1 MPKLS
6 TTPPAQ
12 VQRRIRTQQQ
22 RRRKTASHRQ
32 DDDVRKKNFL
42 QRLPVEILA
51 EILSYCS
58 LRTVL
63 AVSRSCKWLCTT
75 LNHPDQAFIWKN
87 ARKRLS
93 PPPPD
98 PPYDV
103 TEPTYAAV
111 IFSAGNCPACKTR
124 QVGPPI
130 SFQHRAHFCTK
141 GTVLCSGSTRS
152 IDGTLL
158 SYQVHATLWLQCS
171 EGDEPIRIRPPT
183 LPKGNSLYF
192 NAPFHPADPSLF
204 PSLFRIR
211 NAIFVWGAER
221 DQGLK
226 EWDAAQKDPKTFDA
240 LLKRWST
247 RAERMSELRAHDIKW
262 RKWVE
267 LHNTLAQARQTRLA
281 SKIRELRLNLR
292 CEREDLSKC
301 PTFNALLKLCE
312 RESEAGTDVAWGLYE
327 PRIRAELEQNKT
339 AHERRKAEHERSLKQ
354 VYVEAF
360 HAAAIQS
367 LFPPNSTSTSTSSSN
382 PTPVLPTLE
391 AYRNLP
397 SISNVIH
404 NISIPSKGLR
414 KKLRTDETLRTMIKA
429 DLEKEDA
436 RLRKIMSV
444 RLGVKKNWKPPTP
457 AEGGNKDGGVAQH
470 PLDRL
475 TALFECARCRS
486 DVKGKS
492 VERGEHTGLT
502 LEAAVRHR
510 CPWYLPK
517 TQPGAEGEETKNGRA
532 GWDAEHFVPDTTGA
546 AVVKL
551 ALGLAGL
558 NEETATRKDVN
569 ALGRRWQCLT
579 CPSKLTMSFGAI
591 VGHAKRHKAMS
602 QPSSDPSTDSTGS
615 TVSFS
620 LNFIPK
626 AVHRPSKLPAPL
638 PSDAI
643 IPRSKPKNADAPK
656 VEYGCRH
663 CGFYRIFGEAGGKPS
678 LAGHTPKKFCVDGL
692 ASHVLR
698 KHGLAPLRNEDVWLF
713 NLGDEDEASADATST
728 ATNEKE
734 PSVNG
739 GLSSLT
745 PPSSTPSTIW
755 HFPDLLVFSPISLDW
770 PLAPPSMVLVED
782 ESD

>member
-1 MPKLS
+1 M
-6 TTPPAQ
+6 
-12 VQRRIRTQQQ
+12 
-22 RRRKTASHRQ
+22 
-32 DDDVRKKNFL
+32 
-42 QRLPVEILA
+42 EILA
-51 EILSYCS
+51 EILSYGS

-63 AVSRSCKWLCTT
+63 SVSRSCKWLCTT
-75 LNHPDQAFIWKN
+75 LTHPDQTFIWKN

-124 QVGPPI
+124 QVGPPVN
-130 SFQHRAHFCTK
+130 FQHRAHFCTK
-141 GTVLCSGSTRS
+141 GTELCSGSTRS
-152 IDGTLL
+152 FDGTLL

-171 EGDEPIRIRPPT
+171 ESDEPIQTRPPT
-183 LPKGNSLYF
+183 LPKGDSLYF
-192 NAPFHPADPSLF
+192 NAPFHPADSSLF
-204 PSLFRIR
+204 PSLFRTR
-211 NAIFVWGAER
+211 NAIFVWRAER

-226 EWDAAQKDPKTFDA
+226 EWDAAQKDPKAFDT

-247 RAERMSELRAHDIKW
+247 RAERMSELRAHDIQW

-267 LHNTLAQARQTRLA
+267 LHNTVAQARQTRLA

-312 RESEAGTDVAWGLYE
+312 RESEAGTNIAWGSYE
-327 PRIRAELEQNKT
+327 PRIRAELEQNNA

-354 VYVEAF
+354 VYVESF

-367 LFPPNSTSTSTSSSN
+367 LFPPNSTSTST

-436 RLRKIMSV
+436 RLRRLMSV

-457 AEGGNKDGGVAQH
+457 AEGGSKDGGVVQH

-475 TALFECARCRS
+475 TALFECTRCRS

-517 TQPGAEGEETKNGRA
+517 AQPGSEGEETKNGRA
-532 GWDAEHFVPDTTGA
+532 RWDAENFVPDTTGA

-558 NEETATRKDVN
+558 NEEAATKKDVN

-579 CPSKLTMSFGAI
+579 CPSKLTMSFSAI

-602 QPSSDPSTDSTGS
+602 QPSSEPSTSSTS
-615 TVSFS
+615 SKVSFL

-626 AVHRPSKLPAPL
+626 TAHRPSNLPAPL
-638 PSDAI
+638 PPDTI
-643 IPRSKPKNADAPK
+643 IPRTKPKTTDSPK

-663 CGFYRIFGEAGGKPS
+663 CGFYRMFGDAGGKPS
-678 LAGHTPKKFCVDGL
+678 LAGHTPKRFCADGL

-713 NLGDEDEASADATST
+713 NLGDEDEASADATPT
-728 ATNEKE
+728 DATGKE
-734 PSVNG
+734 PSG
-739 GLSSLT
+739 TPAPLGSSLPPSSPLQFPSSPALSFNSVDWGLT
-745 PPSSTPSTIW
+745 PPIMW
-755 HFPDLLVFSPISLDW
+755 LEPDS
-770 PLAPPSMVLVED
+770 

>member
-1 MPKLS
+1 M
-6 TTPPAQ
+6 
-12 VQRRIRTQQQ
+12 
-22 RRRKTASHRQ
+22 
-32 DDDVRKKNFL
+32 
-42 QRLPVEILA
+42 EILA
-51 EILSYCS
+51 EILSYGS

-63 AVSRSCKWLCTT
+63 SVSRSCKWLCTT
-75 LNHPDQAFIWKN
+75 LTHPDQAFIWKN

-93 PPPPD
+93 PPAPD

-130 SFQHRAHFCTK
+130 NFQHRAHFCTK
-141 GTVLCSGSTRS
+141 GTALCSGSTRS
-152 IDGTLL
+152 FDGTLL

-171 EGDEPIRIRPPT
+171 EGDELIQTRPST
-183 LPKGNSLYF
+183 LPKGDSLYF

-204 PSLFRIR
+204 PSLFRTR
-211 NAIFVWGAER
+211 NAIFVWRAER

-226 EWDAAQKDPKTFDA
+226 EWDAAQKDPKAFDA

-247 RAERMSELRAHDIKW
+247 RAERMSELRAHDIQW
-262 RKWVE
+262 RKWVD
-267 LHNTLAQARQTRLA
+267 LHSTVTQARQTRLA

-312 RESEAGTDVAWGLYE
+312 RESEAGTDVVWGPYE
-327 PRIRAELEQNKT
+327 PRIRAELEQNQV

-367 LFPPNSTSTSTSSSN
+367 LFPPNSTSTTTS
-382 PTPVLPTLE
+382 TPVLPTLE

-404 NISIPSKGLR
+404 NSSIPSKGLR

-436 RLRKIMSV
+436 RLRKVMAV
-444 RLGVKKNWKPPTP
+444 RLGVKKTWKPSIP
-457 AEGGNKDGGVAQH
+457 AEGGSKDGGVVQH

-475 TALFECARCRS
+475 TALFECTRCRS
-486 DVKGKS
+486 DVKGQS
-492 VERGEHTGLT
+492 VERGEHTGLA

-517 TQPGAEGEETKNGRA
+517 IPRGGEGEEPKNARA
-532 GWDAEHFVPDTTGA
+532 RWDAENFVPDTTGA

-551 ALGLAGL
+551 ALSLAGL
-558 NEETATRKDVN
+558 NEETAIRKDVN

-591 VGHAKRHKAMS
+591 VGHAKRHKATS
-602 QPSSDPSTDSTGS
+602 QPSSEPSTSSTGS

-626 AVHRPSKLPAPL
+626 AAHHPSKLPAPL
-638 PSDAI
+638 PSGDA
-643 IPRSKPKNADAPK
+643 IPRSQPKNADAPK

-663 CGFYRIFGEAGGKPS
+663 CGFYRIFGDAGGKPS

-698 KHGLAPLRNEDVWLF
+698 KHGLAPLRNEDIWLF
-713 NLGDEDEASADATST
+713 NLGDEDETSADATST
-728 ATNEKE
+728 GAKEKQSSVTPAPQSFSLPYSSPLQF
-734 PSVNG
+734 PSSPAFSFNSG
-739 GLSSLT
+739 DLPPLT
-745 PPSSTPSTIW
+745 PPIMW
-755 HFPDLLVFSPISLDW
+755 L
-770 PLAPPSMVLVED
+770 ED